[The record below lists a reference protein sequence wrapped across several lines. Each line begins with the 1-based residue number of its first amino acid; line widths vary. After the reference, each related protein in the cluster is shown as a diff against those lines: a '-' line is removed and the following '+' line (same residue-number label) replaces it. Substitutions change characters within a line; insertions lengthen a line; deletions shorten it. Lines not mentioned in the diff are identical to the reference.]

1 MPPLDTIN
9 TILQGGA
16 SLILAV
22 GIFGF
27 VTGRVRVG
35 SLTDKREQQLMEE
48 RDAWKKLA
56 LDSTPEIKRLA
67 DLLEQAVEL
76 LGHKR

>member
-1 MPPLDTIN
+1 MPIDAISQ
-9 TILQGGA
+9 IIQGGVA
-16 SLILAV
+16 LVLAV

-35 SLTDKREQQLMEE
+35 SLTDKRETQLIEE

-56 LDSTPEIKRLA
+56 LESTPEIKRLA

-76 LGHKR
+76 LGRQR

>member
-1 MPPLDTIN
+1 MPPVDSIAEV
-9 TILQGGA
+9 IQGGIA
-16 SLILAV
+16 VVLAI

-35 SLTDKREQQLMEE
+35 TLVDKRESQLIEE

-56 LDSTPEIKRLA
+56 LDTTPEIKRLA

-76 LGHKR
+76 LGHGR